1 MRLRVQNSQI
11 KLLRHNTHTKKW
23 MYEKYEISLIQFRKF
38 SILGEPALRLK
49 KQNLASTVRGF
60 SYAPFNHS
68 PSPLQE
74 NLYFDILLHRQLYLF
89 LDFIYMELCVICLAS
104 FIENYLWDSFIL
116 LHVVLNYLFSLVCK
130 IILWIFYKDFTT
142 LDGHLGRFQFRAI
155 INKASVHVREHVLW
169 WIFLFFQYLSWSEAS
184 QVTQWKRICLPI
196 QEM

>member
-38 SILGEPALRLK
+38 SILGEPALWLK

-130 IILWIFYKDFTT
+130 IILWIFYN
-142 LDGHLGRFQFRAI
+142 L
-155 INKASVHVREHVLW
+155 
-169 WIFLFFQYLSWSEAS
+169 YLSSRCHNSDWRWQA
-184 QVTQWKRICLPI
+184 LP
-196 QEM
+196 